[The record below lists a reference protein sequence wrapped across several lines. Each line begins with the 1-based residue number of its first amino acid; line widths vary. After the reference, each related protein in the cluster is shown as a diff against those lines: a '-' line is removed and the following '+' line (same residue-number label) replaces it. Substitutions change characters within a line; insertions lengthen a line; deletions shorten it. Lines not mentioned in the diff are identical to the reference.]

1 MIQFAKNMTDDEIKQ
16 SAEYFGAMK
25 WTPWMKVIETETV
38 PKTRVAGG
46 MFLRLEGNEK
56 EPLGHRIIETPED
69 AEGTEVLRDD
79 HSGFL
84 VYAPP
89 GSLKKGEALVMTGGG
104 GKTTQC
110 AVCHGPD
117 LTGMGPVPGLAG
129 RSPSYMVRQLYD
141 MQEGTRK
148 GLWTSLM
155 KPVVAK
161 LDNDDMIAIAAYLAS
176 RKP

>member
-1 MIQFAKNMTDDEIKQ
+1 
-16 SAEYFGAMK
+16 
-25 WTPWMKVIETETV
+25 
-38 PKTRVAGG
+38 
-46 MFLRLEGNEK
+46 
-56 EPLGHRIIETPED
+56 
-69 AEGTEVLRDD
+69 
-79 HSGFL
+79 
-84 VYAPP
+84 
-89 GSLKKGEALVMTGGG
+89 MTGGG

>member
-1 MIQFAKNMTDDEIKQ
+1 
-16 SAEYFGAMK
+16 
-25 WTPWMKVIETETV
+25 
-38 PKTRVAGG
+38 
-46 MFLRLEGNEK
+46 
-56 EPLGHRIIETPED
+56 
-69 AEGTEVLRDD
+69 
-79 HSGFL
+79 
-84 VYAPP
+84 
-89 GSLKKGEALVMTGGG
+89 MTGAN
-104 GKTTQC
+104 KTTQC

-117 LTGMGPVPGLAG
+117 LAGMGPVPGLAG